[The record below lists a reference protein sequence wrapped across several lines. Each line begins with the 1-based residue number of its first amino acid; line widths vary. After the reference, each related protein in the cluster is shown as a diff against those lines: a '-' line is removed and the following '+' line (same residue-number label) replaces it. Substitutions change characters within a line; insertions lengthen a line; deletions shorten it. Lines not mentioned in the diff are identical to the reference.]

1 MPALTSTSKTEIP
14 SSKMGHEAALLVH
27 AGADPNAR
35 DVYGWTALHLAAGR
49 GNKRVAE
56 ALMQAGADPSLRDDE
71 GKTPADL
78 AANALVRK
86 AIMNGS
92 CQA

>member
-1 MPALTSTSKTEIP
+1 M
-14 SSKMGHEAALLVH
+14 AALLVH

-92 CQA
+92 CRA

>member
-1 MPALTSTSKTEIP
+1 
-14 SSKMGHEAALLVH
+14 
-27 AGADPNAR
+27 
-35 DVYGWTALHLAAGR
+35 
-49 GNKRVAE
+49 
-56 ALMQAGADPSLRDDE
+56 MQAGADPSLRDDE